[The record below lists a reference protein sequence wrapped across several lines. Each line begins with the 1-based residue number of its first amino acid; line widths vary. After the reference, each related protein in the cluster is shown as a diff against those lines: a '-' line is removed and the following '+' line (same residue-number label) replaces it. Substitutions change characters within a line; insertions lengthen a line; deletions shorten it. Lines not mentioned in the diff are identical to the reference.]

1 MKVTYDQEAD
11 AVYIK
16 LSDSKPEG
24 VIEVKEGVNLDITP
38 DGIIVG
44 IEILNAT
51 QKISLK
57 SFLSYEFSPDFVN
70 KAI

>member
-16 LSDSKPEG
+16 ISNNEPEG
-24 VIEVKEGVNLDITP
+24 VVEIKEGVNVDLTS
-38 DGIIVG
+38 DGEIVG
-44 IEILNAT
+44 IEILNASKKT
-51 QKISLK
+51 SLK
-57 SFLSYEFSPDFVN
+57 SFFSYEFSPDLIN